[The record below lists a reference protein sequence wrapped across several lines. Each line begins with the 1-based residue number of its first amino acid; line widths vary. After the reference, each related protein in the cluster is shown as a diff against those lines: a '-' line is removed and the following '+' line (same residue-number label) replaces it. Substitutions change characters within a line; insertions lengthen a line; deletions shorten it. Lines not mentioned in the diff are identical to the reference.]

1 MWCRIE
7 EQVSHYLQLYLLSK
21 GGKVMEVYVVVGGCA
36 GDEHIIAIYKSEKKA
51 EKRVEKENKE
61 CEGLRAYIQVW
72 PISK

>member
-1 MWCRIE
+1 
-7 EQVSHYLQLYLLSK
+7 
-21 GGKVMEVYVVVGGCA
+21 MEVYVVVGGCA

-61 CEGLRAYIQVW
+61 CDGLRAYIQVW